1 MIHFKNIRYKN
12 FLSSGNIFTDIQLDK
27 SSSTLIIG
35 ENGAGKSTML
45 DALTFSLF
53 GKPFRSINKSQ
64 LINSINE
71 RGTVVE
77 CEFKIG
83 QKEFLV
89 RRGIKPN
96 IFEIEVDGIQIEQNA
111 NVRDF
116 QEFLEKQIL
125 KLNYKSFTQIVV
137 LGNSSFVPFMQLHS
151 KDRRTI
157 IEDLLDIQIFS
168 TMNFLLKTHL
178 SENKQS
184 IENNNT
190 EKLLLDNKIELKTDY
205 ITQLKNKTKKLINQ
219 NRQEIVKNEKQK
231 QELRDEASLLNK
243 EVEQLLIQI
252 KDLPE
257 VEENRVKLDKYS
269 SSIEHKCNQEQKT
282 VSFYASNNDC
292 PTCKQHIESEF
303 KQQAIHQHEKEI
315 EKYKTA
321 LLDIDQQNSQLQQRY
336 ESIQQVQQN
345 IQSLQS
351 NAQKKF
357 SSIDAIDQYVQKIEQ
372 DINELESNT
381 GDIKKEKQELQQFEK
396 DYSSLQ
402 QLRESL
408 LTDRELYEVA
418 REILKDEGIKSRI
431 IKQYLPI
438 MNKLINKYLQEMDFF
453 VSFNLDESF
462 DETIKS
468 RYRDDFTYASFSEGE
483 KMRIDLAL
491 LFTWRAIAK
500 LKNSTNTNLLILDEV
515 FDSSLDTDGTDAFLK
530 IMYEMGQSTNMFVI
544 SHKGDQLYDKFRN
557 IIKFGKKKNF
567 STIL

>member
-219 NRQEIVKNEKQK
+219 NRQEIAKNEKQR
-231 QELRDEASLLNK
+231 QE
-243 EVEQLLIQI
+243 
-252 KDLPE
+252 
-257 VEENRVKLDKYS
+257 
-269 SSIEHKCNQEQKT
+269 
-282 VSFYASNNDC
+282 
-292 PTCKQHIESEF
+292 
-303 KQQAIHQHEKEI
+303 
-315 EKYKTA
+315 
-321 LLDIDQQNSQLQQRY
+321 
-336 ESIQQVQQN
+336 
-345 IQSLQS
+345 
-351 NAQKKF
+351 
-357 SSIDAIDQYVQKIEQ
+357 
-372 DINELESNT
+372 
-381 GDIKKEKQELQQFEK
+381 
-396 DYSSLQ
+396 
-402 QLRESL
+402 
-408 LTDRELYEVA
+408 
-418 REILKDEGIKSRI
+418 
-431 IKQYLPI
+431 
-438 MNKLINKYLQEMDFF
+438 
-453 VSFNLDESF
+453 
-462 DETIKS
+462 
-468 RYRDDFTYASFSEGE
+468 
-483 KMRIDLAL
+483 
-491 LFTWRAIAK
+491 
-500 LKNSTNTNLLILDEV
+500 
-515 FDSSLDTDGTDAFLK
+515 
-530 IMYEMGQSTNMFVI
+530 
-544 SHKGDQLYDKFRN
+544 
-557 IIKFGKKKNF
+557 
-567 STIL
+567 